1 MIIAESMSVE
11 ELLAK
16 LKTLKS
22 EMAKKVDL
30 RMNMGKTKIMVGGLD
45 LDLLKRSGKVPCG
58 VCQKG
63 VGSNAILSCGGCLRW
78 IHKKCSDIKG
88 PYPVFRCT

>member
-1 MIIAESMSVE
+1 
-11 ELLAK
+11 
-16 LKTLKS
+16 
-22 EMAKKVDL
+22 
-30 RMNMGKTKIMVGGLD
+30 MNIGKTKIMMGGLN

-63 VGSNAILSCGGCLRW
+63 VGSNAILSCDGCLRW

-88 PYPVFRCT
+88 PYPDFRCA

>member
-1 MIIAESMSVE
+1 
-11 ELLAK
+11 
-16 LKTLKS
+16 
-22 EMAKKVDL
+22 
-30 RMNMGKTKIMVGGLD
+30 MNMGKTKIMVGGLD

-88 PYPVFRCT
+88 PYPDSGAPETKAQHSLLNSESGKG

>member
-1 MIIAESMSVE
+1 MISAESMSIE
-11 ELLAK
+11 ELLVK

-22 EMAKKVDL
+22 EMAK
-30 RMNMGKTKIMVGGLD
+30 IMVGGLD
-45 LDLLKRSGKVPCG
+45 MDLLKRSGKAPCG

-63 VGSNAILSCGGCLRW
+63 VGSNAILSCGGCLCW

-88 PYPVFRCT
+88 PYPEPDFRCA